1 MQPRGLS
8 GRRVLDTCLILLLAI
23 GQLSVAA
30 AGSEGDANDKR
41 FQLNGSP
48 YPAKYPLPFFEH
60 PNITKLLL
68 QRNFLATWTRIVK
81 EPTSLQVGAG
91 SRVELQCVV
100 NGNPPPRVYWFSG
113 TEAERQIQEMT
124 TRAQEEGNNDLPM
137 EGIAQY
143 ISKYVIDCVKPED
156 EGYRYCVSVSNDKVV
171 YSQPS
176 LLLVDKS
183 RTEECSDSESEPTI
197 TLHTVWRLAMQG
209 STVIL
214 QCRVEGRPMPYLLWL
229 DNMGNRIGTSA
240 FARRTVLA
248 NGDLRIKDLKWSDMG
263 DYICRVQSGDTEKSV
278 STFLYPVKRS

>member
-41 FQLNGSP
+41 
-48 YPAKYPLPFFEH
+48 
-60 PNITKLLL
+60 
-68 QRNFLATWTRIVK
+68 RNFLATWTRIVK